1 LKGRLHFSALC
12 GVAHVRVLDYKLAAM
27 KRLKRRRSSWISLF
41 VGLAALS
48 FLAAWTVGY
57 WKQSDENWSRDDNQ
71 QLHRVS
77 PEQKTVNKIFGL
89 VFGLAGL
96 SLGVAWLAYEF
107 KGSYALEVEGEKF
120 DFSCELSDDQI
131 VEIGPMHGLNNK
143 ALLVS
148 LHYECGWEPPL
159 RSFKIYLHAPPL
171 TYVSYHVQLLNDQ
184 AETLLDKTFAHEADG
199 SEGGKIK
206 PRWKKEMLPVSSNSE
221 NYTLRVHPIFDRE
234 SLERF
239 DKHTSDKRLTIQLQ
253 IKLAVCVSPN
263 HRRRAELSQVSLSQA
278 RGRSLSTRFVD

>member
-1 LKGRLHFSALC
+1 MKRRLHFSALR
-12 GVAHVRVLDYKLAAM
+12 GVAHVRVLDCKLAGM

-48 FLAAWTVGY
+48 FLAVWTLSY

-96 SLGVAWLAYEF
+96 SFSVAWLAYEF

-120 DFSCELSDDQI
+120 DFACELSDDQI
-131 VEIGPMHGLNNK
+131 VEIGPMNGLNGT
-143 ALLVS
+143 ALAAAFF
-148 LHYECGWEPPL
+148 YECDWEPPL
-159 RSFKIYLHAPPL
+159 KSFKIYLHAPPL
-171 TYVSYHVQLLNDQ
+171 AYVSYHVQLLNDQ

-206 PRWKKEMLPVSSNSE
+206 PRWKKEMLPVSSDSE
-221 NYTLRVHPIFDRE
+221 NYTLRVHPIFDHE

-239 DKHTSDKRLTIQLQ
+239 DKSATGKRLTIQLQ
-253 IKLAVCVSPN
+253 IKIAVCVSPN
-263 HRRRAELSQVSLSQA
+263 HRRRAKLSQVSLSQA
-278 RGRSLSTRFVD
+278 RAGVHRVLDL

>member
-1 LKGRLHFSALC
+1 
-12 GVAHVRVLDYKLAAM
+12 M

-41 VGLAALS
+41 VRLAALS

-77 PEQKTVNKIFGL
+77 PEQKTAKK
-89 VFGLAGL
+89 VFGLAFGL
-96 SLGVAWLAYEF
+96 SFVAFGIAFLVREF
-107 KGSYALEVEGEKF
+107 TSDFALEVVGEKF
-120 DFSCELSDDQI
+120 EFSCELGQDQI
-131 VEIGPMHGLNNK
+131 VKISPLRGLNGN
-143 ALLVS
+143 ALLLS
-148 LHYECGWEPPL
+148 LHYKCDWEPPL
-159 RSFKIYLHAPPL
+159 KSFKIYLHAPPL

-184 AETLLDKTFAHEADG
+184 AETLWDKTFAHEADG

-206 PRWKKEMLPVSSNSE
+206 PRWKKEMLPVSGDSE

-239 DKHTSDKRLTIQLQ
+239 DKNTIDKRLTIQLQ
-253 IKLAVCVSPN
+253 IKIAVCVSPN

-278 RGRSLSTRFVD
+278 RAGVHRVLDL